1 MFPIINFIRY
11 NYYIRQS
18 IKAENLLDKLKVLFG
33 GRKFKT
39 DWICRIYTVVNPN
52 VDNITNDGNTL
63 VFDDGKPII
72 EKWLMDNLN
81 IMANFITTNNL
92 FDILTYKIDKI
103 DSDDNY
109 LIVFQNIFLDSAKR
123 ELKWILSILGI
134 IGIIAIIILIML

>member
-109 LIVFQNIFLDSAKR
+109 LIIFQNIFLDSAKR

-134 IGIIAIIILIML
+134 IGIIAIITLIIL

>member
-109 LIVFQNIFLDSAKR
+109 VIVFQNIFRDSAKR